1 MASSDMIKSGKRL
14 NLSMMLRRELE
25 LSGFMINSMLEAL
38 DPQQHQ
44 ALVELRKAV
53 HEKYA
58 FAEAFDSIDGLLMEG
73 RGILYN
79 RQTPYHNDAADPKN
93 AWVALLVLGIFTGGY
108 LFIPALN
115 LRLFYE
121 PGMGD

>member
-1 MASSDMIKSGKRL
+1 MIKSGKQL
-14 NLSMMLRRELE
+14 NLAMTLWQELE

-53 HEKYA
+53 HKKYA
-58 FAEAFDSIDGLLMEG
+58 FAEALDSIDSLLMEG

-79 RQTPYHNDAADPKN
+79 RQTPYHNDTTDPKK
-93 AWVALLVLGIFTGGY
+93 AWVVLLVLGKFPSGY
-108 LFIPALN
+108 LFIPSLN
-115 LRLFYE
+115 LRLDYE
-121 PGMGD
+121 PGKC